1 MCLQIGSANL
11 QETEKRCQEMSQNA
25 LVEARTT
32 LTGEAKRMIQT
43 NVQLSEELRFQLQT
57 TADLQALNVQL
68 ESEVASLKRDVAL
81 LHDQDTHRAQ
91 LAHSR
96 TKEVS
101 YKLCS
106 F

>member
-1 MCLQIGSANL
+1 V
-11 QETEKRCQEMSQNA
+11 SQNA

-43 NVQLSEELRFQLQT
+43 NVQLSEELRFQIQT
-57 TADLQALNVQL
+57 TADVQALNVQL

-101 YKLCS
+101 YGILYSCMYKDDV